1 MSAKKIQE
9 SIEKY
14 ALSYAELQNWQE
26 NSDMIPI
33 GDQKTGCIGE
43 FYAYLYLTKKFPNS
57 KISYASHSKKGW
69 DIEIRTN
76 NFKERVQVKTVSAY
90 STTRVMS
97 PIHYGWDQLFILYL
111 DKNFKP
117 LGFWIIKDVSIVKE
131 GGVLKSRKCR
141 KPDNLNSGSKD
152 IPFGQNIVQEL
163 IDAIDSATSA

>member
-1 MSAKKIQE
+1 
-9 SIEKY
+9 
-14 ALSYAELQNWQE
+14 
-26 NSDMIPI
+26 
-33 GDQKTGCIGE
+33 
-43 FYAYLYLTKKFPNS
+43 
-57 KISYASHSKKGW
+57 
-69 DIEIRTN
+69 
-76 NFKERVQVKTVSAY
+76 
-90 STTRVMS
+90 MS